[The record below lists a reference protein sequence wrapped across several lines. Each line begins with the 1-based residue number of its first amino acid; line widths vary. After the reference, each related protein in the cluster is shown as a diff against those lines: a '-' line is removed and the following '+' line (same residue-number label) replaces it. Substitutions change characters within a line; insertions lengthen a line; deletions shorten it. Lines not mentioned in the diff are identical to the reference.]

1 MNIVIFFDKTIYM
14 NKFYLIENP
23 DLFQGRKY
31 LNTNKNYFEGWY
43 FKNTNSEEGISFIP
57 GISIEEDNKKSFIQV
72 ITNNSSYFI
81 NYNIEDFEFNIN
93 PFYIKIANN
102 TFSKDGVYIDIN
114 DEKQNLSVYGDIQ
127 YSDSKNI
134 RTNFLNPNIMG
145 PFSYVPFME
154 CNHAIL
160 SMQNNACGL
169 ININNKLINFNNGIG
184 YIEKDWGCSFPKD
197 YIWCQANNFDKSN
210 CNFMLSVAD
219 IPFKIFNF
227 KGLICVLMIDNKEFK
242 FTTYNNSK
250 LVKCDVNNNFLNIIL
265 RKGKYILDIK
275 SNYEMGNRLSAPVR
289 GKMEK
294 DIFESISSLISV
306 TLKEDNNI
314 IFSDT
319 SKNCGLEIVK
329 DNLDK

>member
-23 DLFQGRKY
+23 DLFQGKKY

-81 NYNIEDFEFNIN
+81 NYNIDDFKFNIN

-102 TFSKDGVYIDIN
+102 IFSKDGVRIDIN
-114 DEKQNLSVYGDIQ
+114 DEEQNLSVYGDIQ

-160 SMQNNACGL
+160 SMQNNACGF
-169 ININNKLINFNNGIG
+169 ININNKQINFNNDLG

-210 CNFMLSVAD
+210 CSFMLSIAD
-219 IPFKIFNF
+219 IPFKMFNF
-227 KGLICVLMIDNKEFK
+227 KGLICVLIIDNKEFK

-265 RKGKYILDIK
+265 KKGKYILDIK

-319 SKNCGLEIVK
+319 SKNCGLEIVN
-329 DNLDK
+329 DNVN